1 LAQGSA
7 NNLTTGQRVARM
19 PANDVRRFVVAFGG
33 RRVVP
38 GFCRD
43 RVDPEGVAIRSH
55 PRAGAGGDALELL
68 R

>member
-1 LAQGSA
+1 
-7 NNLTTGQRVARM
+7 M
-19 PANDVRRFVVAFGG
+19 PADDVRRFVVAFGG